1 MYTQANLFKLNQE
14 NKMWPK
20 KLESIINDVPDSI
33 YRKMAA
39 ADLESAQL
47 KKEMQPFE

>member
-1 MYTQANLFKLNQE
+1 
-14 NKMWPK
+14 MWQRE
-20 KLESIINDVPDSI
+20 LESIINDVPDSI